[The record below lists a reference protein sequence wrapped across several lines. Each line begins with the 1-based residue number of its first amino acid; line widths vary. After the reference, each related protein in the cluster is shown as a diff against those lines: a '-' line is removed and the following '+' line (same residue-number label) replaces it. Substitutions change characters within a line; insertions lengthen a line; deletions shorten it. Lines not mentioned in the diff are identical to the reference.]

1 MENKNMKIKTNIGI
15 INIEE
20 VQTGPDDQTIKIM
33 AFKETGKWYTDIYA
47 NLPIKVSELT
57 YDTATKL
64 REGLEQRNFLIG
76 CTLVVMRVVPYII

>member
-1 MENKNMKIKTNIGI
+1 MKINTNIGI

-33 AFKETGKWYTDIYA
+33 AFKETGTGKWYTNIYA

-76 CTLVVMRVVPYII
+76 CTLVVMSVVPYII